1 MEFTTREL
9 IKNSGN
15 PEVQCR
21 NLEIDKITK
30 LGMNVYNTKI
40 DGIPDGLIEYLLWH
54 EGRCIVWNS
63 SVLGWVC
70 TGCDEIGQDINGLP
84 NRWRPSLRTNMGN
97 IPTPELGVDD
107 CIVIYDSM
115 DPTIRRKDVLGKCWD
130 YSDAHMTIRQ
140 QVFNQKTPMLG
151 VVASPKLRDKI
162 KNAFVSISNNC
173 KMLLLDWDITKDLKP
188 LDFNAPYNVES
199 LYQYK
204 KSVEAEML
212 EQIGIDYKDAFA
224 KKERLVVDEQEG
236 NDETLNYIL
245 ADGLKAR
252 QKGIDQCTKFGLSGS
267 VEIQTIV
274 RPIDDNVPLK
284 GDGNGEPTDI

>member
-1 MEFTTREL
+1 MEFSVKEAV
-9 IKNSGN
+9 KNMGKA
-15 PEVQCR
+15 EIQCR
-21 NLEIDKITK
+21 QLEIEKITK
-30 LGMNVYNTKI
+30 LGMNVYNTWVH
-40 DGIPDGLIEYLLWH
+40 GIPDGLIEYLLWY
-54 EGRCIVWNS
+54 EGRCMIWQS

-84 NRWRPSLRTNMGN
+84 NKWRPTLISKSFN
-97 IPTPELGVDD
+97 IPIPDLTEDN
-107 CIVIYDSM
+107 CIVFYDSL
-115 DPTIRRKDVLGKCWD
+115 DPSIRRRDVMAKCWD
-130 YSDAHMTIRQ
+130 YADAHMTIRQ

-151 VVASPKLRDKI
+151 VVGSPKLRDKI
-162 KNAFVSISNNC
+162 RNAFISIADNC

-204 KSVEAEML
+204 KSIEAEML
-212 EQIGIDYKDAFA
+212 EHIGIDYKDAYA

-252 QKGIDQCTKFGLSGS
+252 QKAINRLSEFGLTGTT
-267 VEIQTIV
+267 EIQKIV
-274 RPIDDNVPLK
+274 RPIDSEVPV
-284 GDGNGEPTDI
+284 DTAGE

>member
-1 MEFTTREL
+1 
-9 IKNSGN
+9 
-15 PEVQCR
+15 
-21 NLEIDKITK
+21 
-30 LGMNVYNTKI
+30 
-40 DGIPDGLIEYLLWH
+40 
-54 EGRCIVWNS
+54 
-63 SVLGWVC
+63 
-70 TGCDEIGQDINGLP
+70 
-84 NRWRPSLRTNMGN
+84 
-97 IPTPELGVDD
+97 
-107 CIVIYDSM
+107 
-115 DPTIRRKDVLGKCWD
+115 
-130 YSDAHMTIRQ
+130 
-140 QVFNQKTPMLG
+140 
-151 VVASPKLRDKI
+151 
-162 KNAFVSISNNC
+162 
-173 KMLLLDWDITKDLKP
+173 MLLLDWDITKDLKP

-252 QKGIDQCTKFGLSGS
+252 QKGIDQCAKFGLSGS

-284 GDGNGEPTDI
+284 GDGNGDPTDI

>member
-1 MEFTTREL
+1 MDFSVKEAV
-9 IKNSGN
+9 KNMGK
-15 PEVQCR
+15 PEIQCR
-21 NLEIDKITK
+21 YLEIEKITK
-30 LGMNVYNTKI
+30 LGMNVYNTSVY
-40 DGIPDGLIEYLLWH
+40 GIPDGLIEYLLWN
-54 EGRCIVWNS
+54 EGRCMIWHS

-84 NRWRPSLRTNMGN
+84 NKWRPTLKSKSFNV
-97 IPTPELGVDD
+97 PTPELTEDN
-107 CIVIYDSM
+107 CIVFYDSL
-115 DPTIRRKDVLGKCWD
+115 DPSIRRRDVMAKCWD
-130 YSDAHMTIRQ
+130 YADAHMTIRQ

-151 VVASPKLRDKI
+151 VVGSPKLRDKI
-162 KNAFVSISNNC
+162 RNAFVSIADNC

-204 KSVEAEML
+204 KSIEAEML
-212 EQIGIDYKDAFA
+212 EHIGIDYKDAFA

-252 QKGIDQCTKFGLSGS
+252 QKAIDRLSNFGLVGKT
-267 VEIQTIV
+267 EIQKVV
-274 RPIDDNVPLK
+274 RPIDAEVSAETDTE
-284 GDGNGEPTDI
+284 GE

>member
-1 MEFTTREL
+1 MEFSVKEAV
-9 IKNSGN
+9 KNMGK
-15 PEVQCR
+15 PEIQCR
-21 NLEIDKITK
+21 YLEIEKITK
-30 LGMNVYNTKI
+30 LGMNVYNTSVY
-40 DGIPDGLIEYLLWH
+40 GIPDGLIEYLLWN
-54 EGRCIVWNS
+54 EGRCMIWHS

-84 NRWRPSLRTNMGN
+84 NKWRPTLKSKSFN
-97 IPTPELGVDD
+97 IPTPELTEDN
-107 CIVIYDSM
+107 CIVFYDSL
-115 DPTIRRKDVLGKCWD
+115 DPSIRRRDVMAKCWD
-130 YSDAHMTIRQ
+130 YADAHMTIRQ

-151 VVASPKLRDKI
+151 VVGSPKLRDKI
-162 KNAFVSISNNC
+162 RNAFVSIADNC

-204 KSVEAEML
+204 KSIEAEML
-212 EQIGIDYKDAFA
+212 EHIGIDYKDAFA

-252 QKGIDQCTKFGLSGS
+252 QKAIDRLSNFGLVGKT
-267 VEIQTIV
+267 EIQKVV
-274 RPIDDNVPLK
+274 RPIDAEVSAETDTE
-284 GDGNGEPTDI
+284 GE